1 MVGKKT
7 KKYLLPNNLCYNKS
21 MKKSSA
27 RLSLIAC
34 LLIICALFIL
44 SQPTMSLSSSTTIN
58 VVFEFEKTL
67 QLTVSDPEM
76 IIENLLPGTSD
87 NTNEISV
94 NVATNS
100 ETGFIMDAAV
110 GERLRPSTRIPNII
124 DGETYFSSVGLNKK
138 VTSIPAGQ
146 WGYSIDHG
154 ATYSGLPDYR
164 DVHPSDI
171 FIESHEAAN
180 MSLPFLVGATSADDQ
195 ARGIYYTPITFR
207 AVTRPTVPTIDTIL
221 YMQEMDETIYESMKT
236 EKQYQL
242 MDKRDGKMY
251 FISKLKDGNV
261 WMTQNLDFDLYDG
274 ITLDPDTSDVKVPT
288 TMDLT
293 PLGQNR
299 GRSEHSYYYDN
310 YMFDQGNYYCPNG
323 YCYRTSDLV
332 SLDSLEPTDKDNH
345 YALGNRYSYAAATAN
360 YFPQCPK
367 YEVNSGEYN
376 ACRDRYNNEYSGKD
390 SETSICPAGWTLP
403 SSNYQN
409 GLSVKSLGVAIG
421 FPKEYTTYSGN
432 YALFLEPL
440 FFVGNG
446 YAYVGE
452 SYFENYTN
460 NGYNYAYYW
469 TSTVSGA
476 YYAYYIY
483 SYLYTTS
490 KTDSATGNS
499 IYYPYGGYLSTS
511 TSTYNPY
518 YLLPLRCAARAPQY
532 TVEYYMNENAV
543 EEPYATW
550 KSAMAWS
557 GNNTVK
563 PSNPSRT
570 GYRFLGWGTSPKTVE
585 ARYEASSTI
594 KLDSYHTK
602 LYAAWEKLDDDD
614 MMEGSY
620 TFEAVLR
627 RAGKTTVDGYYN
639 IQDIDSEIC
648 SQVDIGE
655 KMIVRDSRDGK
666 LYEIAKDKLSVDA
679 KFGTCVMHDDL
690 RLGSITDSYVLTSE
704 DSDVISD
711 YTLPAVESILY
722 NYDTFQ
728 TNFIMD
734 NNDYVD
740 DSTGKLLGY
749 NYNYDVAT
757 AGYYGAHTDASGEQV
772 ATTSIC
778 PKNWTLPR
786 YSEKDLLNSEKR
798 IWDITEPAQYVSSEY
813 SGYDSN
819 YNIKIQNIIRDFIGR
834 RSLSNRNT
842 SYGTGRDPYR
852 TMRAT
857 KDYSGSYFYGTQNY
871 HNGSEL
877 YYRQGSYDRNRY
889 STMVRCMIPV
899 DYSIKDITITYNLN
913 YSGPNG
919 SSSYTQMAS
928 ADASDTRYF
937 ITIEPPTIT
946 TKRPGWQLAGWSERS
961 GATVPDYMDG
971 DIMETTN
978 SNTSISLYAV
988 WKRIENGNVTTFDEA
1003 FEAARKTKHG
1013 DYYAMQDITP
1023 EICDAVSDGQQGR
1036 LIDLRD
1042 NKVYWVG
1049 RLTSVYDTVHE
1060 GECWMTQNLDFEL
1073 SLEETGTR
1081 LYPETSDVEEEMV
1094 VRSDIRD
1101 SAATSIG
1108 YMSASDFYFPDGG
1121 LRFNETKNG
1130 TQSEYYDALA
1140 PVSELEKDDERWHYH
1155 LGSYYSWSSATVFN
1169 DIANIDQRYQY
1180 AARSTSI
1187 CPQGWKMPVY
1197 NYSNYTDRSFS
1208 ALLNYI
1214 LPSTNYGY
1222 NNYYAV
1228 DPFYPTFG
1236 GLIYSNDGSNTFETF
1251 MRNHSYTSEFG
1262 SRAIYWT
1269 PNTSGERYAYD
1280 YRIYYSGVSNSST
1293 NDLKNRYSTGYGY
1306 YSGEYVLYLKSVRCV
1321 AR

>member
-1 MVGKKT
+1 
-7 KKYLLPNNLCYNKS
+7 

-274 ITLDPDTSDVKVPT
+274 ITLDPETSDVKVPT

-293 PLGQNR
+293 PLGQNQ
-299 GRSEHSYYYDN
+299 GRSEHYYYYDN
-310 YMFDQGNYYCPNG
+310 YMFDQGNYYCPDG
-323 YCYRTSDLV
+323 FCYRTSDLA
-332 SLDSLEPTDKDNH
+332 SLDNLEPTDKENH

-367 YEVNSGEYN
+367 YEVNSGEYD
-376 ACRDRYNNEYSGKD
+376 ACRNRYNSEYSGKD

-403 SSNYQN
+403 SSNSQN

-421 FPKEYTTYSGN
+421 FPKEYSSYSGN

-446 YAYVGE
+446 YAYVGD
-452 SYFENYTN
+452 SYFNDYTN

-469 TSTVSGA
+469 TSTVSGS

-490 KTDSATGNS
+490 RTDPATGNS

-511 TSTYNPY
+511 TNTYSLY

-550 KSAMAWS
+550 KSVMAWS

-563 PSNPSRT
+563 PSNPSRA

-585 ARYEASSTI
+585 ARYEAGSTI

-666 LYEIAKDKLSVDA
+666 LYEIAKDKLTADA
-679 KFGTCVMHDDL
+679 KFGTCWMHDDL
-690 RLGSITDSYVLTSE
+690 RLGSTTDSYTLTSE
-704 DSDVISD
+704 DSDVESD
-711 YTLPAVESILY
+711 YVLPAVSIVLNNY
-722 NYDTFQ
+722 NNFQ
-728 TNFIMD
+728 DEFIMD
-734 NNDYVD
+734 NNERI
-740 DSTGKLLGY
+740 DSENGKLLGY
-749 NYNYDVAT
+749 NYNYDVIT
-757 AGYYGAHTDASGEQV
+757 AGYYAAHTNISGQQ
-772 ATTSIC
+772 TSTSSIC

-786 YSEKDLLNSEKR
+786 DYDQNLLNSEKR
-798 IWDITEPAQYVSSEY
+798 IWDVYEPVKYINSEY
-813 SGYDSN
+813 YSYDTN
-819 YNIKIQNIIRDFIGR
+819 YNIKIQNIMYGFIGR
-834 RSLSNRNT
+834 RTLSNRGP
-842 SYGTGRDPYR
+842 SYTTDR
-852 TMRAT
+852 TLRAS
-857 KDYSGSYFYGTQNY
+857 KDYYGSSFYVTENYRSGSTFYLRSNSY
-871 HNGSEL
+871 ERR
-877 YYRQGSYDRNRY
+877 YYSA
-889 STMVRCMIPV
+889 MVRCMIPV
-899 DYSIKDITITYNLN
+899 DYNIKDITITYNLN

-978 SNTSISLYAV
+978 SNTYISLYAV
-988 WKRIENGNVTTFDEA
+988 WKRIGNSNVTTFDEA

-1101 SAATSIG
+1101 ADAANIG

-1121 LRFNETKNG
+1121 LRFNETRNNAM
-1130 TQSEYYDALA
+1130 SEYYDALA

-1155 LGSYYSWSSATVFN
+1155 LGSYYSWSSAMVFN

-1180 AARSTSI
+1180 AGRSTSI

-1197 NYSNYTDRSFS
+1197 NYNNYTDRSFN
-1208 ALLNYI
+1208 ALLSYI

-1222 NNYYAV
+1222 SNYYTV
-1228 DPFYPTFG
+1228 DPFYPTLG
-1236 GLIYSNDGSNTFETF
+1236 GYIYPSNGSNTFET
-1251 MRNHSYTSEFG
+1251 MVRSHSIPSDFG
-1262 SRAIYWT
+1262 THAIYWT
-1269 PNTSGERYAYD
+1269 ANTSSTNRNAYY
-1280 YRIYYSGVSNSST
+1280 YRIYFSGINSSSID
-1293 NDLKNRYSTGYGY
+1293 NLKNRY
-1306 YSGEYVLYLKSVRCV
+1306 YSSYTNSENYVFYLNSVRCV